1 MNLRELVEAELGT
14 GLVRLQGTRVEAMMP
29 VSQALID
36 EVLPL
41 LPGVPANLAV
51 TLGADQLVQ
60 VRYGA
65 FHAEARV
72 RPEVTFAP
80 GPVVTLDLA
89 SQLVAFGLRRLA
101 LPPFVR
107 VSGRAVQVHLA
118 EIPAL
123 RDAQA
128 VWPHVEQISLISL
141 AGRLEVTV
149 RVHVTAGGAPG
160 PRAGVVGHS
169 DTARSTPSATRLAE
183 WGQHQLDAGL
193 PAFAGARV
201 SARLQVA
208 VALVNDWLAS
218 GVTDVAE
225 AMARARRSGES
236 MSTNVGPLVDRS
248 IRQIRVDAAP
258 GAIMLDLE
266 AGVDD

>member
-1 MNLRELVEAELGT
+1 MNLRELVETELRT

-41 LPGVPANLAV
+41 VPGVPANVAV
-51 TLGADQLVQ
+51 TLGADRLVQ

-65 FHAEARV
+65 FHADARV
-72 RPEVTFAP
+72 RPEVTFTPA
-80 GPVVTLDLA
+80 PVVTLDLS
-89 SQLVAFGLRRLA
+89 SQLVAFGLRRLP

-128 VWPHVEQISLISL
+128 VWPHVEQISFISL
-141 AGRLEVTV
+141 AGRLEVTI
-149 RVHVTAGGAPG
+149 RLHVKSDGMPRPSDGVARGADAPG
-160 PRAGVVGHS
+160 SG
-169 DTARSTPSATRLAE
+169 PSVSRLAE
-183 WGQHQLDAGL
+183 WSQRQLDAGL
-193 PAFAGARV
+193 PAIAGARV

-218 GVTDVAE
+218 GVAEITD
-225 AMARARRSGES
+225 AMARHSDGGTSSKVGALVAR
-236 MSTNVGPLVDRS
+236 LV
-248 IRQIRVDAAP
+248 RQVRIDAAP

-266 AGVDD
+266 ACVDG